1 MSTLLLVEDNA
12 LNRNMLSRRLEKM
25 GYTVLLAV
33 DGEDGV
39 AQTRAHTPDL
49 VLMDIN
55 MPIMDGWQALTLL
68 KQDPKTENIPII
80 ALTAHTTTSDRD
92 KADKIGF
99 NAFAAKPIDFK
110 PLVETIEILIH
121 AAQSLET

>member
-39 AQTRAHTPDL
+39 AQTRAHNPDL

-55 MPIMDGWQALTLL
+55 MPVMDGWQALTIL
-68 KQDPKTENIPII
+68 KEDPKTKNIPII
-80 ALTAHTTTSDRD
+80 ALTAHTATSDRD
-92 KADKIGF
+92 KADEIGF

-110 PLVETIEILIH
+110 PLIETIEALIY
-121 AAQSLET
+121 ASQTIET